1 MAYLLLKS
9 LHVISVVLFLGN
21 IITGIFWKVHADLSG
36 DLRARAQA
44 LDGIIKSDRVFT
56 VPGVL
61 LIVATGVAM
70 ALVGNLPILGTPWI
84 LWSLVLFGVAG
95 AAFGAKV
102 GPLQKKLLSNVR
114 AGLAGN
120 WNDHHYQALSRSW
133 QIWGIVAT
141 AAPLLALFLMVLKPA
156 GLPGLA
162 P

>member
-1 MAYLLLKS
+1 MTYLLLKS
-9 LHVISVVLFLGN
+9 LHVIGVVLFLGN
-21 IITGIFWKVHADLSG
+21 IITGIFWKVHADLGG

-61 LIVATGVAM
+61 LIIVTGVAL

-84 LWSLVLFGVAG
+84 LWSIVLFGIAG
-95 AAFGAKV
+95 AVFGIKV

-114 AGLAGN
+114 AGLAGS
-120 WNDHHYQALSRSW
+120 WNENHYQALSRSW
-133 QIWGIVAT
+133 RAWGMVAT
-141 AAPLLALFLMVLKPA
+141 AAPLLALVLMVLKPA
-156 GLPGLA
+156 GLPG